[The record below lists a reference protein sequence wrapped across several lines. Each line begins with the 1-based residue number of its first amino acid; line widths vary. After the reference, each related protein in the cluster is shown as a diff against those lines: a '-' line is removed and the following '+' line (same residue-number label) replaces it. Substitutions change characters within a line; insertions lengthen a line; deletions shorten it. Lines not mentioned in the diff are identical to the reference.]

1 MKKKLKELKP
11 EIKLKME
18 KNFWKSIPCKLQF
31 IDSWSVK
38 FMASSLSNLVDNLA
52 KGINKFKYIY
62 RDDNKKQEEF
72 GV

>member
-1 MKKKLKELKP
+1 
-11 EIKLKME
+11 
-18 KNFWKSIPCKLQF
+18 
-31 IDSWSVK
+31 
-38 FMASSLSNLVDNLA
+38 MASSLSNLVDNLA